1 MGDVNLEQCVV
12 KIGIDVQWR
21 DMDALGHVN
30 NAEYIR
36 WFESARIEALMRVRL
51 TENSGTLSNAKRLG
65 PILASISC
73 NYYVPVVFP
82 DRVEIGAYVTR
93 IGTSSFNLAYV
104 AVRQSDNLVV
114 ARGDSV
120 VVQFDYAAQKT
131 APLNAETR
139 AAIEGLMVG
148 GG

>member
-1 MGDVNLEQCVV
+1 MSDVNLEQCVV
-12 KIGIDVQWR
+12 RIGIDVQWR

-36 WFESARIEALMRVRL
+36 WFESARIAALMRVKL
-51 TENSGTLSNAKRLG
+51 TEDSGTLSNAKRLG

-93 IGTSSFNLAYV
+93 IGTSSFNLACCCS
-104 AVRQSDNLVV
+104 AINGLVLQ
-114 ARGDSV
+114 GMV
-120 VVQFDYAAQKT
+120 VVQLVLITKS
-131 APLNAETR
+131 APLTAETR
-139 AAIEGLMVG
+139 AAIEGLIVG
-148 GG
+148 GD

>member
-1 MGDVNLEQCVV
+1 MSDVNLEQCVV
-12 KIGIDVQWR
+12 RIGIDVQWR

-36 WFESARIEALMRVRL
+36 WFESARIAALMRVKL
-51 TENSGTLSNAKRLG
+51 TEDSGTLSNAKRLG

-73 NYYVPVVFP
+73 NYYVPLSFQTGLRSGLTSP
-82 DRVEIGAYVTR
+82 

-114 ARGDSV
+114 ARGDRWS
-120 VVQFDYAAQKT
+120 FSSIMI
-131 APLNAETR
+131 TR
-139 AAIEGLMVG
+139 RVR
-148 GG
+148 